1 MHLLPDR
8 GSKSQENQNESKRSM
23 FHIIRK
29 VYQALY
35 GVCYAVGMFS
45 FLMFRKAGRMAVRLF
60 APVGR
65 LAVNLAV
72 HAAAWLERQFGR
84 RGRRIADLTRR
95 SVAGIGRLFQTGDR
109 VRKEQGLLSGIRATF
124 HTFGKALGRH
134 RSFLRGGVR
143 LIAPTL
149 SLALLAT
156 TISVWSTAT
165 FALEINL
172 DGKTVGYVADE
183 NVFADACALMN
194 LRVVDDGTDG
204 FSIDTPKY
212 TMAMVSSDQLLDA
225 AALCDEL
232 ITASCDEIS
241 EACGIYVDG
250 ELIAV
255 TEQKD
260 SLQTVLDNI
269 LTAYLAEPQVVD
281 AAFVNEIVY
290 KEGLYPVGNIVSAEA
305 AENLLTAT
313 HAEVNGYTMAAGGAQ
328 KEEIAVYDGGNAEAE
343 EVEGQ
348 NPSLSQEIT
357 AGPALKLEED
367 TPILNVRLVRTEE
380 YEETIAFESEEV
392 EDSSKLEGYREV
404 NIEGEDGKKLVTAN
418 VEYVDGQE
426 VSRDIVYEEILEEPV
441 NEQVIVGT
449 RSIAQASQKVV
460 SMRQMLWPVANVS
473 GSYISSY
480 FGDGRNHK
488 GLDIS
493 APAGTP
499 IYAAET
505 GTVVSVNSSGWAY
518 GLHFVVDHG
527 NGVQTL
533 YSHCNTIQVEVGQQV
548 ARGQQI
554 ATVGRTGNATG
565 NHLHFEVRVG
575 GTPYNPASFLGLS

>member
-1 MHLLPDR
+1 MHLLPHR
-8 GSKSQENQNESKRSM
+8 ASKSQDNQTEQKRSNH
-23 FHIIRK
+23 FYIRNI
-29 VYQALY
+29 YSFLY
-35 GVCYAVGMFS
+35 DVCYAVGMIS
-45 FLMFRKAGRMAVRLF
+45 FMALRKAGHIAGRLL

-72 HAAAWLERQFGR
+72 RFAVWLEKHFGR

-95 SVAGIGRLFQTGDR
+95 SIAGMGRLFQTGVR
-109 VRKEQGLLSGIRATF
+109 VRKEKGLLPGIGATF
-124 HTFGKALGRH
+124 RLAGEALVRH
-134 RSFLRGGVR
+134 RGFVRYGTR

-149 SLALLAT
+149 SLALLVA

-165 FALEINL
+165 FALEVNL

-194 LRVVDDGTDG
+194 LRVVDDGTEG
-204 FSIDTPKY
+204 FSVDTPKY
-212 TMAMVSSDQLLDA
+212 SMAMVSSDQLLDA

-260 SLQTVLDNI
+260 SLQTVLENI
-269 LTAYLAEPQVVD
+269 LTAYLEEPQVVD

-290 KEGLYPVGNIVSAEA
+290 KEGLYPIENIVSADT
-305 AENLLTAT
+305 AETLLTAT
-313 HAEVNGYTMAAGGAQ
+313 HAEINGYTMAARATQ
-328 KEEIAVYDGGNAEAE
+328 QEDIAVYDGSNAQANEA
-343 EVEGQ
+343 VDQ
-348 NPSLSQEIT
+348 NPSLSKEIT
-357 AGPALKLEED
+357 AGPALKLEQD
-367 TPILNVRLVRTEE
+367 TPILNVKLVRTEE
-380 YEETIAFESEEV
+380 YEESIAFESEEV
-392 EDSSKLEGYREV
+392 EDSSKLEGYRKV

-426 VSRDIVYEEILEEPV
+426 VSREIVHEETLQEPV

-473 GSYISSY
+473 GSYVSSY

-505 GTVVSVNSSGWAY
+505 GTVVSVNGSGWAY

-533 YSHCNTIQVEVGQQV
+533 YSHCNTIDVEVGQQV

-575 GTPYNPASFLGLS
+575 GTPYNPAAFLGLS

>member
-1 MHLLPDR
+1 MP
-8 GSKSQENQNESKRSM
+8 
-23 FHIIRK
+23 I
-29 VYQALY
+29 
-35 GVCYAVGMFS
+35 
-45 FLMFRKAGRMAVRLF
+45 
-60 APVGR
+60 
-65 LAVNLAV
+65 
-72 HAAAWLERQFGR
+72 
-84 RGRRIADLTRR
+84 
-95 SVAGIGRLFQTGDR
+95 
-109 VRKEQGLLSGIRATF
+109 
-124 HTFGKALGRH
+124 
-134 RSFLRGGVR
+134 
-143 LIAPTL
+143 
-149 SLALLAT
+149 
-156 TISVWSTAT
+156 
-165 FALEINL
+165 
-172 DGKTVGYVADE
+172 
-183 NVFADACALMN
+183 
-194 LRVVDDGTDG
+194 
-204 FSIDTPKY
+204 
-212 TMAMVSSDQLLDA
+212 
-225 AALCDEL
+225 
-232 ITASCDEIS
+232 
-241 EACGIYVDG
+241 
-250 ELIAV
+250 
-255 TEQKD
+255 
-260 SLQTVLDNI
+260 
-269 LTAYLAEPQVVD
+269 
-281 AAFVNEIVY
+281 
-290 KEGLYPVGNIVSAEA
+290 GNIVSAET

-328 KEEIAVYDGGNAEAE
+328 QEELAVYDGGNAEADGS
-343 EVEGQ
+343 EGQ
-348 NPSLSQEIT
+348 NPSLSREIT

-380 YEETIAFESEEV
+380 YEEAIAFESEEV

-426 VSRDIVYEEILEEPV
+426 VSREIVHEEILEEPV

-575 GTPYNPASFLGLS
+575 GTPYNPAPFLGLS